1 LGQWNTTYI
10 HAKQACHQVDWQG
23 QHSHHRQNKQCA
35 IRLFTDEG
43 RQFRRSQDSQA
54 ALESEKCNQRKSFGR
69 GEPGAVKNSTASS
82 EVIERGGWFGAK

>member
-35 IRLFTDEG
+35 IRLFTEEG
-43 RQFRRSQDSQA
+43 RQFFLKLFD
-54 ALESEKCNQRKSFGR
+54 ALNQRRCVADGC
-69 GEPGAVKNSTASS
+69 
-82 EVIERGGWFGAK
+82 